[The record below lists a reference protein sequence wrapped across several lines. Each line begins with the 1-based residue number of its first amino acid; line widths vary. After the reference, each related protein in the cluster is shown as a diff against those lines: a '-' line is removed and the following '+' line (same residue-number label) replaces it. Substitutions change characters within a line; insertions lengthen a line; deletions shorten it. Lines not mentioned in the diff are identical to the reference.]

1 MADTTVTSN
10 YRRQGNSFEKT
21 VPRLSEA
28 PVPMHLASK
37 MSQKEWHHKM
47 RLLEDVF
54 TAAYK
59 DVDINKILHR
69 LNARCLR

>member
-1 MADTTVTSN
+1 MADTTETSN
-10 YRRQGNSFEKT
+10 CRRQGNSFEKT
-21 VPRLSEA
+21 VPRLSES

-37 MSQKEWHHKM
+37 MSQEEWQRKM

-59 DVDINKILHR
+59 NVDINKMLHR
-69 LNARCLR
+69 VNARCLR

>member
-59 DVDINKILHR
+59 DVDVNEIVDREDARYLH
-69 LNARCLR
+69 